1 MREIVVATRNP
12 HKLVEVRAILSAQ
25 DLRALGVAE
34 FDGVPEVV
42 EDGATFEAN
51 AVKKAEA
58 VARATGRTCVADDSG
73 LVVDALDGAPGV
85 LSARYAGT
93 HGDSVLNN
101 AQLLRELEG
110 VADDRRT
117 ARFVC
122 AIAIAASS
130 CETRV
135 LRGECEGR
143 ITTELR
149 GEGGFGYD
157 PLFYSPEL
165 GKTFAE
171 ASSEEKNSVSHRAR
185 ALEKLGEAIASGRLD
200 GWF

>member
-12 HKLVEVRAILSAQ
+12 HKLDEM
-25 DLRALGVAE
+25 RALLSGHGLLARGVAE
-34 FDGVPEVV
+34 FEGVPEVV
-42 EDGATFEAN
+42 EDAATFEAN
-51 AVKKAEA
+51 AAKKAET
-58 VARATGRTCVADDSG
+58 VARATGRTCIADDSG

-85 LSARYAGT
+85 LSARYAGV
-93 HGDSVLNN
+93 HGDSVSNN
-101 AQLLRELEG
+101 AKLLRELEG
-110 VADDRRT
+110 VADDGRT

-122 AIAIAASS
+122 AIAIAAPSGGA
-130 CETRV
+130 RV
-135 LRGECEGR
+135 FRGECEGR
-143 ITTELR
+143 ITTEAR

-185 ALEKLGEAIASGRLD
+185 ALEELGREIASGRLD
-200 GWF
+200 EWF

>member
-12 HKLVEVRAILSAQ
+12 HKLDEVRAILARHG
-25 DLRALGVAE
+25 LRALGVAE
-34 FDGVPEVV
+34 FNNVPEVV

-51 AVKKAEA
+51 ASKKAET

-73 LVVDALDGAPGV
+73 LVVDALDGAPGI
-85 LSARYAGT
+85 LSARYAGM
-93 HGDSVLNN
+93 HGDSASNN
-101 AQLLRELEG
+101 AKLLRELET
-110 VADDRRT
+110 VADDGRS

-122 AIAIAASS
+122 AIAIAAPSG
-130 CETRV
+130 EPRV
-135 LRGECEGR
+135 FRGECEGR

-165 GKTFAE
+165 GQTFAE
-171 ASSEEKNSVSHRAR
+171 ASSEQKNGVSHRAR
-185 ALEKLGEAIASGRLD
+185 ALQKLGEEIASGRLD
-200 GWF
+200 EWL